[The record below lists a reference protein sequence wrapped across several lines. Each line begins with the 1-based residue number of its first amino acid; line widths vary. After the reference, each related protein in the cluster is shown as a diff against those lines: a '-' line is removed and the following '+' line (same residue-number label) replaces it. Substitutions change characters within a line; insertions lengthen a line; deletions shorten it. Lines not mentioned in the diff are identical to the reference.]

1 MKDDPAKASPNVI
14 SCPPLVFIG
23 ALAAGLL
30 LSWLL
35 PSHNFATVPFKVVGG
50 LMGVFGTTVAFWGMY
65 VFRRAGTNVRP
76 SRPVTTLVTGG
87 PFRYSRN
94 PFYVAMTVIYVGL
107 TLYLGLIWPLLTLVP
122 ALIVVHWRIV
132 RREEGF
138 LEDRFGDD
146 YRAYKAQVHRWI

>member
-1 MKDDPAKASPNVI
+1 VGHSKESPDVI

-30 LSWLL
+30 LSWLAPL
-35 PSHNFATVPFKVVGG
+35 HNFATAPFKVVGA
-50 LMGVFGTTVAFWGMY
+50 LMGIFGTTVAFWGMY

-76 SRPVTTLVTGG
+76 DLPVNALVTSG

-107 TLYLGLIWPLLTLVP
+107 TLYLGLLWPLVTLVP

-138 LEDRFGDD
+138 LENRFGDD
-146 YRAYKAQVHRWI
+146 YRAYKANVHRWI